1 MQKWHEIRY
10 NKDSRAKSNQHFL
23 FSMTCSVTMKKI
35 LLQLSFQGY
44 WFYSEGHLE
53 WIGVSV
59 MLEPLKFSSVCLSIK
74 QCIFRG
80 RKKFVLFKTVRMSDI
95 LWWKYN
101 RDGKI
106 ILVKIDEILRDLNSK
121 KRKKIRI
128 RKMQIVWE
136 FLILKSTKLRP
147 CVYRSLRNG
156 KSVYCWPFPALSFFG
171 HLFELHFQFKRLR
184 VLG

>member
-10 NKDSRAKSNQHFL
+10 NKDSRAKSDQHFL

-80 RKKFVLFKTVRMSDI
+80 RKKIRLIQDGQDEWHIMMEIQSR
-95 LWWKYN
+95 WKN
-101 RDGKI
+101 HLGQDR
-106 ILVKIDEILRDLNSK
+106 
-121 KRKKIRI
+121 
-128 RKMQIVWE
+128 
-136 FLILKSTKLRP
+136 
-147 CVYRSLRNG
+147 RNT
-156 KSVYCWPFPALSFFG
+156 AR
-171 HLFELHFQFKRLR
+171 FELQKAKKNTNTENADS
-184 VLG
+184 LGIPHLEKYEIATLCL